1 MFDLLEDVPL
11 GLISQMVFQHDG
23 CPVHTSRI
31 VKEHLD
37 NEYGDR
43 WIGRNGPITWPAR
56 SPDLNPLDYYVWG
69 RAKNLVYTEEIRD
82 LEHLKRKIDE
92 AFEIMKSELHIG
104 ITTDEIRRR
113 CQACVSVG
121 GLHFEHLK

>member
-1 MFDLLEDVPL
+1 LIGPVYFPPRLNSSEYLAFLQNDLFDLLEDVPL

-31 VKEHLD
+31 VTECLD
-37 NEYGDR
+37 NEYGYR

-56 SPDLNPLDYYVWG
+56 SPDLNPLDYYVWR

-82 LEHLKRKIDE
+82 SKHPKRKIDE
-92 AFEIMKSELHIG
+92 AFETMKREKFILG
-104 ITTDEIRRR
+104 
-113 CQACVSVG
+113 
-121 GLHFEHLK
+121 